1 MQMRDPWLGN
11 NTLKLCSN
19 TVPMETF
26 QSEKNEEE
34 EKKEKEGEKE
44 KKKHPQLLLLA
55 MRCQHC
61 RQAARQAAS
70 AC

>member
-1 MQMRDPWLGN
+1 MGVQMRDPWLGN

-34 EKKEKEGEKE
+34 EKK
-44 KKKHPQLLLLA
+44 
-55 MRCQHC
+55 
-61 RQAARQAAS
+61 
-70 AC
+70 